1 MMYPYLTLSDET
13 EIVHSQIIEEEGIQK
28 VEVYF
33 ERPTENGF
41 DSARCILPEYKWTKI
56 EGYSKEE
63 IEMFEKLLQSNAHL
77 IYKYAKIGGVK
88 IA

>member
-13 EIVHSQIIEEEGIQK
+13 EIVHSQIIEEDGIQK
-28 VEVYF
+28 VEVHF

-41 DSARCILPEYKWTKI
+41 DVARCILPEYKWIKK
-56 EGYSKEE
+56 EGFSKEE
-63 IEMFEKLLQSNAHL
+63 INMFEKLLQSNAHL
-77 IYKYAKIGGVK
+77 IYKYAKIGGVR

>member
-13 EIVHSQIIEEEGIQK
+13 EIVHSQIIEENGIQK
-28 VEVYF
+28 VEVHF
-33 ERPTENGF
+33 ERPNENGF
-41 DSARCILPEYKWTKI
+41 DVARCVLPEYKWIKK
-56 EGYSKEE
+56 EGYSKKE
-63 IEMFEKLLQSNAHL
+63 IKMFEIFLQNNAHL